1 MNRTEIF
8 FFCTINHLLM
18 DKSTMSRNK
27 TVIIR
32 ASISSCREFDSLQ
45 VGIYHKNFQFNLV
58 VRKLSIMNEV
68 YEISELIVNREFK
81 KNK

>member
-1 MNRTEIF
+1 MKKKRTKIF
-8 FFCTINHLLM
+8 FFYAINHVLM
-18 DKSTMSRNK
+18 DKSTMIQNK

-32 ASISSCREFDSLQ
+32 ASISSFREFDSLQ

-68 YEISELIVNREFK
+68 YEISELIVNREF
-81 KNK
+81 